1 VSADPDIG
9 QPALLIDDRALDGLS
24 AKEQA
29 AILRPLLDEARARVA
44 AQHEAGAPGDETTA
58 AWAAACDA
66 AVIALFRA
74 AGRAHPSAAG
84 VSLVAAGG
92 YGRAEL
98 FPYSDLDLW
107 FVLPKGGR
115 VDADSRALAEA
126 VLYPLW
132 DLKLEVGHAVR
143 SPEETLALARDDLSA
158 ATALL
163 DLRFLDGDRA
173 PYEALVADIPR
184 AIGETNAFI
193 ARLKQEKEDRH
204 ARFGDTVFL
213 LEPNVKNGEG
223 GYRDLL
229 VGLWAVKA
237 RYRVKRFSDLPGIG
251 AVSHRPVEALA
262 AAHQFLLE
270 VRTSAH
276 LAAKRKADRLTF
288 ELQES
293 IAPAWV
299 ARTASRPRVAVG
311 ALASVPVPPELHVE
325 PAVAPAVEALM
336 QEYFI
341 HAKAVRRETDRLLE
355 RCRVEPARKPSIRR
369 LDDSFALFN
378 GKLST
383 HGPDVFR
390 ERPSEMVRL
399 FNVAL
404 ETGAEIYG
412 HTRDLVADTVAS
424 MSDRLAEDP
433 KAGEELLKLLL
444 DDRDQGAPSLLEQ
457 VHDLGLLAAVMPEFA
472 PCTGRVQHDLYHV
485 FTVDQHQLYAV
496 GRLKELARGELS
508 EELPV
513 ATAAMKEV
521 RRRAP
526 LYLGTLLHD
535 VGKPLG
541 KGHSETGARLA
552 VIIAKRLG
560 LSEEDAAQTEFLVRK
575 HLLLSHL
582 SQRRDLN
589 DVAMIANLADELK
602 DDETLR
608 ELYLLTVADMS
619 MVAPG
624 NLTTWKE
631 QLLTELYQ
639 RTMSHLA
646 PASPEAAPTSE
657 ESEAELIAR
666 RKARVAELLGESE
679 RALASW
685 FATVP
690 DRYIVL
696 TAPKQIA
703 RHVALTRRRRGP
715 VATEVVHRARRGS
728 SELTVVADDAPG
740 LLAKIAG
747 VLVAHRVDVLSA
759 TITSRQLPGDG
770 ATPAR
775 AEAVDVFVT
784 RDRYGRPITDEKRW
798 AKVEEDLGRV
808 LSGQV
813 PVERVIEERR
823 ERGGLPER
831 VVPAVATEIEVDNQV
846 SAEFSVVDVFTQ
858 DRPGVLYAIT
868 KTLAALELDIHL
880 SKVATEA
887 ARVADVFY
895 VREAAGG
902 GKLSPARIEE
912 VKQALEGA
920 LASLRDR

>member
-1 VSADPDIG
+1 MTATSA
-9 QPALLIDDRALDGLS
+9 IDDSKLDGLS

-29 AILRPLLDEARARVA
+29 ALIRPFLEEARARVA

-58 AWAAACDA
+58 AWATACDA

-74 AGRAHPSAAG
+74 ARRAHPAAG
-84 VSLVAAGG
+84 AVSLVAAGG

-98 FPYSDLDLW
+98 CPYSDLDLW

-143 SPEETLALARDDLSA
+143 SPEETLGLARDDLSA

-163 DLRFLDGDRA
+163 DLRFLDGERA
-173 PYEALVADIPR
+173 PLEALLADVPR
-184 AIGETNAFI
+184 AIGDINGFI

-229 VGLWAVKA
+229 VGLWAVRA

-251 AVSHRPVEALA
+251 ALTHRPVEALA
-262 AAHQFLLE
+262 AAHRFLLE
-270 VRTSAH
+270 VRTAAH

-299 ARTASRPRVAVG
+299 GRAATRPQRPAVG
-311 ALASVPVPPELHVE
+311 ALASVPPPPDMHIE

-424 MSDRLAEDP
+424 MGTRLAEDP
-433 KAGEELLKLLL
+433 KAGEELMRLIL

-457 VHDLGLLAAVMPEFA
+457 AHDLGLMAAVMPEFA

-496 GRLKELARGELS
+496 GRLKELARGELA
-508 EELPV
+508 EELQT
-513 ATAAMKEV
+513 ASAAMKDV

-552 VIIAKRLG
+552 VTIAKRLG

-575 HLLLSHL
+575 HLVLSHL

-608 ELYLLTVADMS
+608 ELYLLTIADMS

-624 NLTTWKE
+624 NLTAWKE
-631 QLLTELYQ
+631 QLLTELYT

-646 PASPEAAPTSE
+646 PSPAEAAASG

-666 RKARVAELLGESE
+666 RKARVGELMGESE
-679 RALASW
+679 PMLAPW
-685 FATVP
+685 FSTVP

-703 RHVALTRRRRGP
+703 RHIALTRRRRGP

-759 TITSRQLPGDG
+759 TITSRRLPGD
-770 ATPAR
+770 ASTAPR
-775 AEAVDVFVT
+775 TEAVDVFVT

-798 AKVEEDLGRV
+798 AKVEEDLARV
-808 LSGQV
+808 LSGKV

-831 VVPAVATEIEVDNQV
+831 VVPAVATEIEVDNNV

-868 KTLAALELDIHL
+868 KTLAALQLDIHL

-902 GKLSPARIEE
+902 GKLSETRIAE
-912 VKQALEGA
+912 VKQALTRA
-920 LASLRDR
+920 LAAVR

>member
-1 VSADPDIG
+1 VN
-9 QPALLIDDRALDGLS
+9 IDDRQLDGLA

-29 AILRPLLDEARARVA
+29 AILRPFLDEARARVA
-44 AQHEAGAPGDETTA
+44 QSHEAGAPGDETAA

-66 AVIALFRA
+66 AVTALFRSA
-74 AGRAHPSAAG
+74 QRAHPAAG
-84 VSLVAAGG
+84 AVSLVAAGG

-98 FPYSDLDLW
+98 CPYSDLDLW
-107 FVLPKGGR
+107 FVLPRGAK
-115 VDADSRALAEA
+115 VDADSRSLAEA

-132 DLKLEVGHAVR
+132 DLKLEVGHVVR
-143 SPEETLALARDDLSA
+143 SPEETLGLARDDLSA

-163 DLRFLDGDRA
+163 DVRFLDGDRA
-173 PYEALVADIPR
+173 PYDALVADVPR
-184 AIGETNAFI
+184 AIGDVNAFI
-193 ARLKQEKEDRH
+193 ARLRQEKDDRH

-237 RYRVKRFSDLPGIG
+237 RYRVKRFIDLPAIG
-251 AVSHRPVEALA
+251 AVTSRPVEALA
-262 AAHQFLLE
+262 AAHRFLLE
-270 VRTSAH
+270 VRTAAH
-276 LAAKRKADRLTF
+276 LAGKRKADRLTF

-293 IAPAWV
+293 IAPAWI
-299 ARTASRPRVAVG
+299 ARAAARPQRPSVG

-325 PAVAPAVEALM
+325 PAVAPSVEALM

-341 HAKAVRRETDRLLE
+341 HAKAVRREVDRLLE
-355 RCRVEPARKPSIRR
+355 RCRVEPARKPKIRR

-412 HTRDLVADTVAS
+412 HTRDLVADTVAQLGS
-424 MSDRLAEDP
+424 RLSEDP
-433 KAGEELLKLLL
+433 KAGEEFLKLLV

-457 VHDLGLLAAVMPEFA
+457 AHDLGLLAAVMPEFG

-496 GRLKELARGELS
+496 GRLKELARGELA
-508 EELPV
+508 EELPA
-513 ATAAMKEV
+513 ATMAMKDV

-552 VIIAKRLG
+552 VTIARRLG

-624 NLTTWKE
+624 NLTAWKE
-631 QLLTELYQ
+631 QLLTELYA

-646 PASPEAAPTSE
+646 PGSPEAAPATE
-657 ESEAELIAR
+657 ESEAELVAR
-666 RKARVAELLGESE
+666 RKTRVAELMGESE
-679 RALASW
+679 QSLASW
-685 FATVP
+685 FETVP

-703 RHVALTRRRRGP
+703 RHIALTRRRRGP

-740 LLAKIAG
+740 LLAKLAG

-759 TITSRQLPGDG
+759 TITSRRIPGD
-770 ATPAR
+770 ASTAPR
-775 AEAVDVFVT
+775 TEAVDVFVT
-784 RDRYGRPITDEKRW
+784 RDRYGRVITDEKRW
-798 AKVEEDLGRV
+798 AKIEEDLGRV

-831 VVPAVATEIEVDNQV
+831 VVPAVVTEIEVDNNV

-868 KTLAALELDIHL
+868 KTLAALQLDIHL

-912 VKQALEGA
+912 VKQALERS
-920 LASLRDR
+920 LAAIR